1 MQRLTLEKWLPALS
15 GIVGLF
21 CLAAAA
27 FGQGSVPPQSSDA
40 PTLSQHEGAGPG
52 MANHDGMGR
61 GHDPMGRFAR
71 FGSERLC
78 KERFARNAGFLA
90 YIGAKLDLN
99 AQQQPLWDT
108 YHQAMMDAAGK
119 QRQTCIES
127 ILPPDSHLTVLERR
141 ARSQKMLQARLDRL
155 QATRP
160 SLEALYQSL
169 SAGQRRVMDRPFK
182 GARSRR

>member
-1 MQRLTLEKWLPALS
+1 MQRLTLERWLPALS

-40 PTLSQHEGAGPG
+40 PTLSQHEDAGPG
-52 MANHDGMGR
+52 MANHHGMGR
-61 GHDPMGRFAR
+61 GHHSMGRFAG
-71 FGSERLC
+71 FGSERFC
-78 KERFARNAGFLA
+78 KERFAREAGFLA

-99 AQQQPLWDT
+99 AQQQPLWGT

-119 QRQTCIES
+119 QRQACVEN
-127 ILPPDSHLTVLERR
+127 ILPPGSHLTVLERR
-141 ARSQKMLQARLDRL
+141 DRAQKMLQARLDRL

-169 SAGQRRVMDRPFK
+169 SPEQRRLMDRPFMD
-182 GARSRR
+182 ARSRR

>member
-1 MQRLTLEKWLPALS
+1 MRRLTLERWLPPLS
-15 GIVGLF
+15 MIIGLF

-27 FGQGSVPPQSSDA
+27 FGQESVPAQSSDA
-40 PTLSQHEGAGPG
+40 PTLVQHHGNDPG
-52 MANHDGMGR
+52 MASHHGMGR
-61 GHDPMGRFAR
+61 GHHSMGRFAG
-71 FGSERLC
+71 FGSERFC
-78 KERFARNAGFLA
+78 KERFAREAGFLA

-99 AQQQPLWDT
+99 AQQQPLWGT
-108 YHQAMMDAAGK
+108 YHQAMMDAATK
-119 QRQTCIES
+119 QRQACVEN

-141 ARSQKMLQARLDRL
+141 DRSQKMLQARLDRL

-169 SAGQRRVMDRPFK
+169 SPEQRRVMDRPVM